1 MSEEPAPRKWRH
13 LGDIIDLDKDA
24 NIITEIFL
32 GIDSHYIKAI
42 FEDDPDKAPISLTLE
57 IVLYDKY
64 QKLRSLISQENIR
77 ELRQL
82 IKFSCIRYFKYGY
95 RFALD
100 ETDDSDGLD
109 LDELDDSYM
118 IDE

>member
-1 MSEEPAPRKWRH
+1 MSKEPAPRKWRH

-42 FEDDPDKAPISLTLE
+42 FEEDPDKAPISLTLE

-64 QKLRSLISQENIR
+64 QKLCSLLSQENIR

-100 ETDDSDGLD
+100 ETDDSEGLE
-109 LDELDDSYM
+109 LNELDDLDM
-118 IDE
+118 LDE